1 MTDPAPLHAE
11 ARQNLRFAPGSA
23 EERKAFAALQARLPK
38 LFETVFPNPL
48 LPRAVIVVPSIS
60 FDQDVLAKV
69 AGGPHYEERLL
80 CLLML
85 LRMPRTKI
93 VYLSSLPIADE
104 IIDYYLHLLPG
115 VPPRHARARLTLLA
129 CDDASPHPLS
139 AKLLARPRIL
149 EHVREAMGD
158 PELAHLACF
167 NVTHLER
174 TLAVELGVPIFGC
187 DPALL
192 SLGSK
197 SGGRKIFRETGVPM
211 ADGIEDIADEQ
222 GLADALC
229 ELRGRNASLKR
240 AVVKLDEG
248 FSGEGNA
255 MFSFAGCPESGR
267 IQTWVKNKLPAL
279 ACEAKDMGWDEFS
292 TKFKEMK
299 GVAECFIEGA
309 EKRSPSAQF
318 RADPNGVLETLSTHD
333 QVLGGP
339 TGQVYLG
346 CTFPADPAYG
356 LAIQAEATKAAEALK
371 KRGVWGR
378 FAIDFISVREGAGW
392 KNYAIEINLRKGG
405 TTHPY
410 LMLEYLTDGKYDAK
424 TGVFRTPQGSAR
436 AYYATDNLVSPR
448 YVGLTPEDLIDIA
461 VMNGLHFNASTQ
473 EGVMFHLI
481 GALSEFGK
489 VGVVCVA
496 DNSTRAMAL
505 YKKTIW
511 ALDSAVGAA

>member
-1 MTDPAPLHAE
+1 MTDPAPLHAKTRE
-11 ARQNLRFAPGSA
+11 NLRLAPGSR
-23 EERKAFAALQARLPK
+23 EELAAFAALQARLPK
-38 LFETVFPNPL
+38 LFEDVFPDPL
-48 LPRAVIVVPSIS
+48 LPRAVIVAPSIS

-85 LRMPRTKI
+85 LRMPRTKLI
-93 VYLSSLPIADE
+93 YLSSLPIADE

-115 VPPRHARARLTLLA
+115 VPPQHARARLTLLA

-139 AKLLARPRIL
+139 AKLLARPRLL
-149 EHVREAMGD
+149 ERVREAMGD

-174 TLAVELGVPIFGC
+174 TLAVELGAPIFGC

-222 GLADALC
+222 GLVEALC
-229 ELRGRNASLKR
+229 ELKGRNPSLKR

-255 MFSFAGCPESGR
+255 MFSFAGCPEGAR
-267 IQTWVKNKLPAL
+267 IQSWVKDKLPEL
-279 ACEAKDMGWDEFS
+279 ACEAKDMKWDAFAA
-292 TKFKEMK
+292 KFKEMK
-299 GVAECFIEGA
+299 GVAECFIEG
-309 EKRSPSAQF
+309 EIKRSPSAQF
-318 RADPNGVLETLSTHD
+318 RADPNGVLEQLSTHD

-346 CTFPADPAYG
+346 CTFPADEAYRLG
-356 LAIQAEATKAAEALK
+356 VQAEATKAAKALN

-378 FAIDFISVREGAGW
+378 FAIDFISVREGSVW

-405 TTHPY
+405 TTHPF
-410 LMLEYLTDGKYDAK
+410 LMLQFLTDGTYDAK
-424 TGVFRTPQGSAR
+424 TGVFRTRQGSPR

-448 YVGLTPEDLIDIA
+448 YIGITPADLIDIA
-461 VMNGLHFNASTQ
+461 VMNGLHFDASTQ

-496 DNSTRAMAL
+496 TDQKRAHAL
-505 YKKTIW
+505 YKKAAK
-511 ALDSAVGAA
+511 ALDAAVA